1 MAHILIVEDDE
12 SLALTLRDRLSSQNH
27 TVDLAHCG
35 ADAFLKLGLT
45 QFDVIILDWSLPD
58 LEGIE
63 ICRRIRASGGTTP
76 ILMLTGQGKIDHK
89 EMGLNAGADDY
100 VVKPCDM
107 REIAARVRALLRRPA
122 EIVPDVMTIGIL
134 QLDAVHCRVTL
145 KDKPVTLT
153 PREFTLLEF
162 FMRHPDQPFK
172 ADMIVARLWPT
183 ESEASPDVVRVHI
196 NSLRKKVSL
205 TGNPPIIETI
215 KGVGYKLS
223 SSALT
228 AGRI

>member
-12 SLALTLRDRLSSQNH
+12 SLALTLRDRLASQNH

-35 ADAFLKLGLT
+35 ADAILKLSLT
-45 QFDVIILDWSLPD
+45 EFDVIILDWSLPD

-63 ICRRIRASGGTTP
+63 ICRRIRTSGGTTP
-76 ILMLTGQGKIDHK
+76 ILMLTGQGTIDYK

-122 EIVPDVMTIGIL
+122 DIVPDVLTIGIL
-134 QLDAVHCRVTL
+134 QLDAVHCQVTIE
-145 KDKPVTLT
+145 KKPVALT

-172 ADMIVARLWPT
+172 AEVIIARLWPT

-196 NSLRKKVSL
+196 NGLRKKVGI
-205 TGNPPIIETI
+205 TGGPPIVETV
-215 KGVGYKLS
+215 KGVGYKLN
-223 SSALT
+223 SSALSR
-228 AGRI
+228 GRP